1 MPAKSTKQY
10 NFMQMMAHNPSKSNK
25 SSGVGPSK
33 KVAEEMIHKTSKSD
47 RSKFAKGKK

>member
-1 MPAKSTKQY
+1 
-10 NFMQMMAHNPSKSNK
+10 MQMMAHNSSKK
-25 SSGVGPSK
+25 TSGGAGPSK